1 MESDKRFAEK
11 SIQAAIG
18 GWRYKKAIYLSND
31 SFQYESDAA
40 LIWRCGQR
48 TLRGL
53 SGALLV
59 KKEAILMDDL
69 VEWRAV
75 AFQSHEFPD
84 SILPTARALAAAGDA
99 ASQREMYWKIGYRP
113 DDALVNDFWPYAPE
127 NLLRDLE
134 VSAARDRYLLL

>member
-1 MESDKRFAEK
+1 VEADKRFVEK
-11 SIQAAIG
+11 STRAAIG
-18 GWRYKKAIYLSND
+18 GWRYNKNIYLSNE

-59 KKEAILMDDL
+59 KKGGILIDDL
-69 VEWRAV
+69 AEWRAV

-84 SILPTARALAAAGDA
+84 SILATSQALAAAGDA
-99 ASQREMYWKIGYRP
+99 ASQRDLFWKIAYRP
-113 DDALVNDFWPYAPE
+113 DDVLVKDFWAYAPD

-134 VSAARDRYLLL
+134 VSAVRDRYLLL